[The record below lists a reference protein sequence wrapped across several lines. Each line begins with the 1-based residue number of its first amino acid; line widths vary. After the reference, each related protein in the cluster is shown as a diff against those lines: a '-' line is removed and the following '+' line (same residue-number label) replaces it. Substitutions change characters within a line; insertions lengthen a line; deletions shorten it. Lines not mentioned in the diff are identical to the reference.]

1 MLSAPASGVDQLKEE
16 RLRYAAA
23 DVDTVEDQNV
33 DCWDLS
39 SEDEC
44 ASAPTQ
50 VRHSSS
56 SHTLAASGAPANLPA
71 EPRGEIDKHDIFSY
85 HNHLPRHAI
94 LAAGVKQMLQ
104 QHSTVRKCKRR
115 SLTRSVLYLCQQQKH
130 I

>member
-23 DVDTVEDQNV
+23 DPDAVEDQDV

-39 SEDEC
+39 EDEC
-44 ASAPTQ
+44 GSAPTQ

-56 SHTLAASGAPANLPA
+56 SHTMTASGSPAILPA
-71 EPRGEIDKHDIFSY
+71 EVDKHDILSY
-85 HNHLPRHAI
+85 HNNLPQHAK
-94 LAAGVKQMLQ
+94 LAAGVKQML
-104 QHSTVRKCKRR
+104 SMVRKCKRW
-115 SLTRSVLYLCQQQKH
+115 SLTRSALYLCQQQKH